1 MMVASMAGTTAV
13 TMDACWAG
21 LKAALKDALSVA
33 SRDELWVA

>member
-1 MMVASMAGTTAV
+1 MMVESMEGTTAV

-21 LKAALKDALSVA
+21 QKAALKDALSAA